1 MMHADLIDQ
10 EDFRERL
17 VALGL
22 SIPAGASAE
31 QACEL
36 AVSGLSPERAV
47 ALRRL
52 VEELLGGS
60 ATLLPNVREAISRH
74 LLPALV
80 GGKEAGW
87 LIPQHALLDP
97 AAYPPRGGCAV
108 GWASAH
114 QGIYGWGQPK
124 STRVTVKPEGH
135 RVVG

>member
-22 SIPAGASAE
+22 SIPPGTNAQ

-36 AVSGLSPERAV
+36 AVSGLDSVRAK

-52 VEELLGGS
+52 IEELLAGS
-60 ATLLPNVREAISRH
+60 ATLLPAVREAINKQ

-80 GGKEAGW
+80 A
-87 LIPQHALLDP
+87 QVH
-97 AAYPPRGGCAV
+97 
-108 GWASAH
+108 
-114 QGIYGWGQPK
+114 
-124 STRVTVKPEGH
+124 
-135 RVVG
+135 

>member
-17 VALGL
+17 IALGL
-22 SIPAGASAE
+22 SIPAGVTPE

-36 AVSGLSPERAV
+36 AVSGLSAERAV
-47 ALRRL
+47 ALRHL

-80 GGKEAGW
+80 PK
-87 LIPQHALLDP
+87 P
-97 AAYPPRGGCAV
+97 A
-108 GWASAH
+108 
-114 QGIYGWGQPK
+114 
-124 STRVTVKPEGH
+124 
-135 RVVG
+135 

>member
-22 SIPAGASAE
+22 SIPPGSSAQ

-36 AVSGLSPERAV
+36 AVSGLDNVRAK

-52 VEELLGGS
+52 IEELLAGS
-60 ATLLPNVREAISRH
+60 ATLLPAVREAINRQ

-80 GGKEAGW
+80 A
-87 LIPQHALLDP
+87 QVH
-97 AAYPPRGGCAV
+97 
-108 GWASAH
+108 
-114 QGIYGWGQPK
+114 
-124 STRVTVKPEGH
+124 
-135 RVVG
+135 

>member
-22 SIPAGASAE
+22 TIPSGSSPE

-36 AVSGLSPERAV
+36 AVSGLSPERAI

-60 ATLLPNVREAISRH
+60 ATLLPNVRAAISRH

-80 GGKEAGW
+80 PK
-87 LIPQHALLDP
+87 P
-97 AAYPPRGGCAV
+97 A
-108 GWASAH
+108 
-114 QGIYGWGQPK
+114 
-124 STRVTVKPEGH
+124 
-135 RVVG
+135 

>member
-22 SIPAGASAE
+22 NIPAGASPE

-36 AVSGLSPERAV
+36 AVSGLSQERAV
-47 ALRRL
+47 ALRHL

-80 GGKEAGW
+80 
-87 LIPQHALLDP
+87 
-97 AAYPPRGGCAV
+97 
-108 GWASAH
+108 
-114 QGIYGWGQPK
+114 PK
-124 STRVTVKPEGH
+124 KG
-135 RVVG
+135 

>member
-22 SIPAGASAE
+22 NIPAGSSPE

-36 AVSGLSPERAV
+36 AVSGLSAERAV
-47 ALRRL
+47 ALRRM

-60 ATLLPNVREAISRH
+60 ATLLPNVREAISRS

-80 GGKEAGW
+80 
-87 LIPQHALLDP
+87 
-97 AAYPPRGGCAV
+97 PRKA
-108 GWASAH
+108 
-114 QGIYGWGQPK
+114 
-124 STRVTVKPEGH
+124 
-135 RVVG
+135 

>member
-22 SIPAGASAE
+22 AIPSGVSAE
-31 QACEL
+31 QACEH

-52 VEELLGGS
+52 VEELLGGR
-60 ATLLPNVREAISRH
+60 ATLLPNVREAISRT

-80 GGKEAGW
+80 
-87 LIPQHALLDP
+87 
-97 AAYPPRGGCAV
+97 PR
-108 GWASAH
+108 
-114 QGIYGWGQPK
+114 
-124 STRVTVKPEGH
+124 
-135 RVVG
+135 

>member
-10 EDFRERL
+10 EDFREHL
-17 VALGL
+17 IALGL
-22 SIPAGASAE
+22 NIPPGTSPE

-36 AVSGLSPERAV
+36 AVSGLSAERAI

-80 GGKEAGW
+80 
-87 LIPQHALLDP
+87 
-97 AAYPPRGGCAV
+97 
-108 GWASAH
+108 
-114 QGIYGWGQPK
+114 PK
-124 STRVTVKPEGH
+124 PS
-135 RVVG
+135 